1 MEIEGFE
8 WDEAKNEWNK
18 TQHDIEFEQAVK
30 AFDDPLAIP
39 LEDPEHSDETEARY
53 ALIGII
59 ETGLI
64 FVSFTYRDDN
74 CRIISARRAS
84 RKMEKMYAEQ
94 N

>member
-1 MEIEGFE
+1 MRIEGFE
-8 WDEAKNEWNK
+8 WDAAKNDANQKE
-18 TQHDIEFEQAVK
+18 HGISFGQAVT

-39 LEDPEHSDETEARY
+39 LEDPEHSDENETRY
-53 ALIGII
+53 ALIGMI

-64 FVSFTYRDDN
+64 FVSFTYRDEN
-74 CRIISARRAS
+74 CRIISARKAS